1 MSPVMTTT
9 YRRLEYR
16 PLESTDES
24 GMPASDTNSVIPEF
38 NEVAV
43 LRAKLQETE
52 VKLADALGNHER
64 WMADAEQRAL
74 NRGREQVLNET
85 KEEISRVGSQ
95 LQAVLMSFCEER
107 DKYFGQV
114 EQEIV
119 RLALGI
125 AARILHRESQIDP
138 LLLAGAVRVAL
149 GQLADNTGVTLRVPA
164 ADHTMWEDTL
174 RLMPNL
180 PLRPNVV
187 GDPEVGPEECV
198 LETKLGSA
206 DLGVRAQLAEIE
218 RGFFDL
224 LEQRPRALADGRLG
238 DAGLARRQAA
248 E

>member
-1 MSPVMTTT
+1 MSPVMTIP

-16 PLESTDES
+16 PLQSAEES
-24 GMPASDTNSVIPEF
+24 GMPAPDTGDTLPEPQ
-38 NEVAV
+38 EVTA
-43 LRAKLQETE
+43 LRLKLQETE
-52 VKLADALGNHER
+52 ARLADALGNHEQ
-64 WMADAEQRAL
+64 WMAEAEQRAL

-85 KEEISRVGSQ
+85 KAEISRVGSQ
-95 LQAVLMSFCEER
+95 LQAALESFCEER

-114 EQEIV
+114 EQEVV

-164 ADHTMWEDTL
+164 ADHVMWEDTL

-187 GDPEVGPEECV
+187 GDPDVGPEECL

-238 DAGLARRQAA
+238 DAGLARRQPA